1 VGRNLN
7 LIQIAEKSALNSPS
21 FFFADH
27 VAGGA
32 FFFGGKM
39 DLIAQQTHLK
49 ELATTL
55 AKSTM
60 IPAAFRAKPIDAFVV
75 ILQGQELGLSP
86 MQSLNSIVVI
96 QGKPTLSAQLM
107 LALCRAKI
115 KDFSLSVKQEAES
128 VTVTGKRGDDSF
140 ESTWGK
146 DKAAAMGLLGKD
158 NYKKQLVTMLR
169 WRAISEVC
177 RVLCPDVLMGVYA
190 TEEFQDLE
198 GEVIK
203 IEPKECDVEIFHQ
216 ERKEQH
222 PEKYELGNPDY
233 EVANGKFRGK
243 ALKDIEEAELIE
255 YFDTLEARIA
265 ENKGKAW
272 ELELASSI
280 SMYLES
286 ING

>member
-1 VGRNLN
+1 
-7 LIQIAEKSALNSPS
+7 
-21 FFFADH
+21 
-27 VAGGA
+27 
-32 FFFGGKM
+32 M
-39 DLIAQQTHLK
+39 DLIAQQNHMK

-55 AKSTM
+55 SKSTM
-60 IPAAFRAKPIDAFVV
+60 IPAPFRGKPVDTFVV

-96 QGKPTLSAQLM
+96 QGKPTLAAQLM
-107 LALCRAKI
+107 LALCRAKL
-115 KDFSLSVKQEAES
+115 KDFSLSVKQDKES
-128 VTVTGKRGDDSF
+128 ATVIGKRGDDTF
-140 ESTWGK
+140 ESTWDK

-169 WRAISEVC
+169 WRAIAEVC

-190 TEEFQDLE
+190 TEEFSDLD
-198 GEVIK
+198 GDVIK
-203 IEPKECDVEIFHQ
+203 IEPKDCDVEIYHQ

-222 PEKYELGNPDY
+222 PEKYELGNPEY

-243 ALKDIEEAELIE
+243 SLYQIDETELIN
-255 YFDTLEARIA
+255 YFDTLEARIS
-265 ENKGKAW
+265 ENKGKTW